1 MTPEQV
7 SLVRKAHDSLRAAKL
22 LVANSLPDVAVSR
35 AYYTMFYVVE
45 AFLLGEGLAFSSHSA
60 VISAFGREFA
70 RTGRVPPEFHR
81 YIIDAQDKRNQAD
94 YNIDSGITEAQAN
107 EQISRAEQFLELAE
121 SMMGYLPPS

>member
-1 MTPEQV
+1 
-7 SLVRKAHDSLRAAKL
+7 
-22 LVANSLPDVAVSR
+22 
-35 AYYTMFYVVE
+35 MFYVVE

-60 VISAFGREFA
+60 VISAFGLEFA
-70 RTGRVPPEFHR
+70 RTGRVPAEFHR

-121 SMMGYLPPS
+121 SLMGYLPPS